1 MPKMIELDEVQ
12 RLIADGAQLLDVMSR
27 SEYEESHLPGAIH
40 ISLKELDETSAAR
53 LDRDRPVIAYCY
65 DYQ

>member
-12 RLIADGAQLLDVMSR
+12 RLLSEGVQLLDVMSR
-27 SEYEESHLPGAIH
+27 EAYEGSHLPGAIH
-40 ISLKELDETSAAR
+40 ISLKELDEQSTGR
-53 LDRDRPVIAYCY
+53 LDRDRPIITYCS